1 MVRSFALDQ
10 AASVIYLFPTSASPV
25 ELDVMSLRPPLP
37 ITTMTSRAFGTE
49 CSGGVSPATQLVP
62 GEVCSG
68 KCADAGQMA
77 FSNCLFSLCVSVC
90 LCESFPSTL
99 GRNTYRFKSMP
110 RGPTELHFCFS
121 SFIWAVFLTAVTDY
135 FRGCNNVDGADG
147 AANGFFFF
155 FFLSKRH
162 IFPLL
167 PTDSKNHQGDSTS
180 AARPPHVCHVAAF
193 KKRQKKKQ
201 SFVTLR

>member
-1 MVRSFALDQ
+1 
-10 AASVIYLFPTSASPV
+10 
-25 ELDVMSLRPPLP
+25 MSLRPPPPP
-37 ITTMTSRAFGTE
+37 IRTMTSRAFGTE
-49 CSGGVSPATQLVP
+49 RSGGVSPATQLVP
-62 GEVCSG
+62 GEVCSA

-121 SFIWAVFLTAVTDY
+121 SCIWTVFLTGVATM
-135 FRGCNNVDGADG
+135 RTELTAQLM
-147 AANGFFFF
+147 AFFFF

-162 IFPLL
+162 ILPLL
-167 PTDSKNHQGDSTS
+167 PTDSKNHRGDSTS

-193 KKRQKKKQ
+193 KKDKKKKQ
-201 SFVTLR
+201 SFVTPR